1 MYNIWKIFTTD
12 IRRISNN
19 VVAVVI
25 IMGLSILPALYAWF
39 NIFSNWD
46 PYEPAATS
54 QLKVAVASDDAGAE
68 IMGLS
73 LNVGDSVLE
82 ALGANTTI
90 GWVFPETTEEA
101 LEGVKNSDYYA
112 ALIIPETFTQ
122 EMLGFIDGEVDHP
135 TITTM
140 KMRKRTVLPPN
151 HGQSE
156 KCCAGT
162 GKCHLYQYCGRSG
175 DESGKCPF
183 DGECRRA
190 DQCGRISGYH
200 AGTVAG
206 LCGYVTV
213 LPEYYDLRGDDHGDQ
228 PEYASG
234 YG

>member
-135 TITTM
+135 TIYYYE
-140 KMRKRTVLPPN
+140 N
-151 HGQSE
+151 E
-156 KCCAGT
+156 KKNGIAPKIT
-162 GKCHLYQYCGRSG
+162 GKAKNAVQEQSSPNSLLRS
-175 DESGKCPF
+175 SSVITVSSTTS
-183 DGECRRA
+183 CRIPATMVSLSSFRSA
-190 DQCGRISGYH
+190 RMIATFKGWMI
-200 AGTVAG
+200 
-206 LCGYVTV
+206 
-213 LPEYYDLRGDDHGDQ
+213 
-228 PEYASG
+228 
-234 YG
+234 

>member
-82 ALGANTTI
+82 ALEANTTI

-135 TITTM
+135 TIYYYE
-140 KMRKRTVLPPN
+140 N
-151 HGQSE
+151 E
-156 KCCAGT
+156 KKNGIAPKIT
-162 GKCHLYQYCGRSG
+162 GKAKNAVQEQVNGSSSSLRQTMTAGGCWLNSWSSRSYRFSA
-175 DESGKCPF
+175 ERPERKFISARP
-183 DGECRRA
+183 
-190 DQCGRISGYH
+190 RICSRS
-200 AGTVAG
+200 
-206 LCGYVTV
+206 L
-213 LPEYYDLRGDDHGDQ
+213 
-228 PEYASG
+228 SK
-234 YG
+234 

>member
-135 TITTM
+135 TIYY
-140 KMRKRTVLPPN
+140 
-151 HGQSE
+151 
-156 KCCAGT
+156 
-162 GKCHLYQYCGRSG
+162 LYQYCGRSG

-183 DGECRRA
+183 GGECRRA

-228 PEYASG
+228 PEYAPG